1 MTNNRDWKSDYKQRL
16 HEPEAAMNLIE
27 PGDWVN
33 VNVGT
38 PAAITLLLEA
48 RAQAL
53 GSLDM
58 RMLGP
63 ALEPLMTSE
72 RDAGEREI
80 EIFIGEPQAQPTN
93 EQRICLTPSC
103 LA

>member
-1 MTNNRDWKSDYKQRL
+1 MTNKHDWQSDYEQRL
-16 HEPEAAMNLIE
+16 LEPEAAMELIE
-27 PGDWVN
+27 AGDWVN

-38 PAAITLLLEA
+38 PAAITVLLNA
-48 RAQAL
+48 RAEAL

-63 ALEPLMTSE
+63 GLEPLLTSD

-80 EIFIGEPQAQPTN
+80 EIFIGEPARPSHDT
-93 EQRICLTPSC
+93 QRAKRLCPSV
-103 LA
+103 